1 MTAVATP
8 RTTERARDITR
19 PQAKRLPAK
28 SQPRLL
34 VAYYGDDFTGSTDVL
49 EALATAGVRTALF
62 LKPPTPKE
70 LAAFPGLRA
79 FGVAGASRT
88 MSPREMDQALPT
100 IFRALHRSGA
110 AIVHYKVCSTFD
122 SSPEVGSIGHAID
135 LGQRIFHS
143 PTVPLVVGA
152 PVLGRYCVFGN
163 LYARS
168 GLDSEPYRLDR
179 HPTMVRHPVTPMQE
193 SDLRVHLA
201 KQTRRSVE
209 LFDVLKLECADPELA
224 LQKVMAKPPGILLFD
239 TLRDAHLPVIGK
251 LVWKQAQAR
260 APLFA
265 VGSSGLEY
273 ALAAHWG
280 GERVSDWQVR
290 AVKQMVAITGSCSPV
305 TQRQIAYALKH
316 GFSEIALHPA
326 RLLASRERDREV
338 ASAVELCVKRC
349 RQGGSV
355 ILHTSLGPDDP
366 RVAATRESLAKAGV
380 SLEDQRLKSG
390 RLLGPVLGQILRLIA
405 ERVELSRYV
414 VAGGDTSWFVANEL
428 GIDALEMAAP
438 MAPGSPLCRIHSDKP
453 AVSGREIVFKG
464 GQVGSEDFFTNVL
477 AGRRNR

>member
-1 MTAVATP
+1 MSAVAAPATTARP
-8 RTTERARDITR
+8 RDTTR
-19 PQAKRLPAK
+19 PQPRRVPAK

-34 VAYYGDDFTGSTDVL
+34 LAYYGDDFTGSTDAL
-49 EALATAGVRTALF
+49 EALSAAGVRTVLF

-110 AIVHYKVCSTFD
+110 TVVHYKVCSTFD
-122 SSPEVGSIGHAID
+122 SSPEVGSIGHVID

-143 PTVPLVVGA
+143 STVPLVVGA
-152 PVLGRYCVFGN
+152 PVLGRYCIFGN
-163 LYARS
+163 LFARS
-168 GLDSEPYRLDR
+168 GLDTEPYRLDR

-193 SDLRVHLA
+193 SDLRVHLG

-209 LFDVLKLECADPELA
+209 LFDVLKLESADPELA
-224 LQKVMAKPPGILLFD
+224 LQKMMAKPPGVLLFD
-239 TLRDAHLPVIGK
+239 TLREAHLPVIGK
-251 LVWKQAQAR
+251 LIWKQAQAR

-273 ALAAHWG
+273 ALTAHWG
-280 GERVSDWQVR
+280 GEREADWQLR
-290 AVKQMVAITGSCSPV
+290 AVKQTIAISGSCSPV
-305 TQRQIAYALKH
+305 TQRQIAYAVKH
-316 GFSEIALHPA
+316 GFSEIALHPE

-338 ASAVELCVKRC
+338 ASAVDLCVKRC
-349 RQGGSV
+349 KQAGSV

-366 RVAATRESLAKAGV
+366 RLAATRESLKKAGV
-380 SLEDQRLKSG
+380 SLEEQRLKSG
-390 RLLGPVLGQILRLIA
+390 RLLGPVLGQILRLIM
-405 ERVELSRYV
+405 ERVDLSRFV

-438 MAPGSPLCRIHSDKP
+438 MAPGSPLCRIHSDKR

-464 GQVGSEDFFTNVL
+464 GQVGRENFFESVL
-477 AGRRNR
+477 AKS

>member
-8 RTTERARDITR
+8 ATPTR
-19 PQAKRLPAK
+19 PQPRRLPAK

-34 VAYYGDDFTGSTDVL
+34 VAYYGDDFTGSTDVM
-49 EALATAGVRTALF
+49 EALATAGVRTVLF
-62 LKPPTPKE
+62 LKPPAPKE

-88 MSPREMDQALPT
+88 MSPREMDRSLPT

-122 SSPEVGSIGHAID
+122 SSPEVGSIGHVID

-163 LYARS
+163 LFARS
-168 GLDSEPYRLDR
+168 GLDTEPYRLDR

-193 SDLRVHLA
+193 SDLRVHLG

-209 LFDVLKLECADPELA
+209 LFDVLKLDSADPELA
-224 LQKVMAKPPGILLFD
+224 FQKALAKPPGILLFD
-239 TLRDAHLPVIGK
+239 TLREEHLPLIGK
-251 LVWKQAQAR
+251 MIWKHAQAR

-273 ALAAHWG
+273 ALTAHWG
-280 GERVSDWQVR
+280 GDRVSEWEVR
-290 AVKQMVAITGSCSPV
+290 PVKQTVAISGSCSPV
-305 TQRQIAYALKH
+305 TQRQVAFALKH
-316 GFSEIALHPA
+316 GFHDIALHPA
-326 RLLASRERDREV
+326 RLLGSRDRDREV
-338 ASAVELCVKRC
+338 AKAVDLCAKQC
-349 RQGGSV
+349 KQGGSV
-355 ILHTSLGPDDP
+355 ILHTSLGPED
-366 RVAATRESLAKAGV
+366 RRIAATRDSLTRAGV
-380 SLEDQRLKSG
+380 SPEDQRLKSG
-390 RLLGPVLGQILRLIA
+390 RLLGPVLGQILRLIV
-405 ERVELSRYV
+405 EQVELSRLV

-438 MAPGSPLCRIHSDKP
+438 MTPGSPLCRIYSDNP
-453 AVSGREIVFKG
+453 AVNGREIVFKG
-464 GQVGSEDFFTNVL
+464 GQVGKDDFFEKVL
-477 AGRRNR
+477 RGR